1 MKTGIST
8 RFVVKSAT
16 NCRYPRRDLKQK
28 YGIILALNFSSKY
41 GSSGDCTY
49 LRPDMDHCQHK
60 GNRRTLDVELIQM
73 MCVKD
78 PAISPKEP
86 NWFSPV
92 AVAVAFAVGVAV
104 AVGIVGFIL
113 CCN

>member
-1 MKTGIST
+1 MKG
-8 RFVVKSAT
+8 
-16 NCRYPRRDLKQK
+16 NL
-28 YGIILALNFSSKY
+28 LAKRAYKKPVNSIVTSGSY

-49 LRPDMDHCQHK
+49 LRPVLDHCQHK

-86 NWFSPV
+86 NWFSRKQQSLTSLLKIAFVFNRSTVFPV
-92 AVAVAFAVGVAV
+92 GC
-104 AVGIVGFIL
+104 L
-113 CCN
+113 